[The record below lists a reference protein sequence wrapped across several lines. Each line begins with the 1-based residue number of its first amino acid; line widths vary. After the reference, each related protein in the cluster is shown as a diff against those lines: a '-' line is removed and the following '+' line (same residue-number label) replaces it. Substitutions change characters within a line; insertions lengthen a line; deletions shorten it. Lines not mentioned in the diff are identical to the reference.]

1 MSDRPLKTVLEA
13 ILFASEEPVSAER
26 LAEAAGEDV
35 TVGLVR
41 DAIKELMADYDAQGR
56 AFTIEEIAGG
66 FQLFTRP
73 EYNPY
78 LKKIM
83 RARSEARFTQAALET
98 LAIIA
103 YKQPI
108 IRADIEAIRG
118 VAVGEVIR
126 SLMYKGLV
134 KIAGRAEILGRPMLY
149 GTTKKFLEVFGLNSV
164 KDLPKAEDLK
174 NPDRG

>member
-1 MSDRPLKTVLEA
+1 MSETPLKTIIEA
-13 ILFASEEPVSAER
+13 ILFASDQPVSADR

-41 DAIKELMADYDAQGR
+41 KAVEELLADYQAQGR

-73 EYNPY
+73 EYNKY
-78 LKKIM
+78 LRKLVRQ
-83 RARSEARFTQAALET
+83 RAQQRFTQAALET

-108 IRADIEAIRG
+108 ARVEVEDIRG
-118 VAVGEVIR
+118 VACGDMIR
-126 SLMYKGLV
+126 TLIEKGLV
-134 KIAGRAEILGRPMLY
+134 RVAGKSSEIGHALLY
-149 GTTKKFLEVFGLNSV
+149 GTTKKFLQVFGLSST
-164 KDLPKAEDLK
+164 KDLPDSKELVA
-174 NPDRG
+174 P